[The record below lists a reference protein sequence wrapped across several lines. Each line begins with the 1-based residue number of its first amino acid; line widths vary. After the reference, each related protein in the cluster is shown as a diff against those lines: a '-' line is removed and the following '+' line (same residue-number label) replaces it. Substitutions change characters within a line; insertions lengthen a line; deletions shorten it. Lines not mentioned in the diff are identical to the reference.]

1 MNNIKVSKKVNFLTK
16 SVVLCFGYIIAGIIF
31 KVKSTEKNKYL
42 RAVKRYVN
50 NPGSNESY

>member
-42 RAVKRYVN
+42 RAVKSYVN
-50 NPGSNESY
+50 NPRSNEAY